1 MESATKKEQ
10 QKQRSKAYYE
20 ENKEKWQEY
29 GRNYYHQHKDKFI
42 EKYNQTKE
50 HITCECV
57 RVVVKKAHNKHLE
70 SKIHNKLMSQ
80 N

>member
-1 MESATKKEQ
+1 MEEISKKKQ
-10 QKQRSKAYYE
+10 QRERAQAYYE
-20 ENKEKWQEY
+20 ENKDKWQEY

-50 HITCECV
+50 HITCDCG
-57 RVVVKKAHNKHLE
+57 RVVLKKALKRHLE
-70 SKIHNKLMSQ
+70 SKIHKKLMSE